1 MEEGRIIIEKIR
13 SYINEQ
19 KIPPRVKKLIEDIY
33 RDYEDAYISYLS
45 NMQRI
50 IYNNDKLS
58 VELNNIESYAKNDY
72 ENDIVSTNELVDMI
86 FQSKINE
93 IREEISNIVNEI
105 QMKKDNSKTDLEEE
119 REEERNYIK
128 KYTSFS
134 SRNKDYAMEFKESVV
149 AEIESSRKL
158 LITKIQNNIPKSN
171 ENATYIEHARTVF
184 ENEVNLIL
192 SKAKLQLPTE
202 IKNEL
207 DILDDRIINDTIR
220 IYDNEHKVLKE
231 QQKSYSTKQREDF
244 AAGLKRN
251 INEEEALRKVLEE
264 QQRQTSLEING
275 QKLNLDEGLPGN
287 VIE

>member
-192 SKAKLQLPTE
+192 SKAKLQLPSE
-202 IKNEL
+202 IKSEL
-207 DILDDRIINDTIR
+207 DLLDDRIIGEVINIYITEHEESKEQEETTLTIQR
-220 IYDNEHKVLKE
+220 DNFISELKE
-231 QQKSYSTKQREDF
+231 
-244 AAGLKRN
+244 N
-251 INEEEALRKVLEE
+251 VNEKEALKKVLEE